1 MKFHR
6 PWLPKLPI
14 SIAMALLLV
23 FALACGTAAETPGD
37 SQPAE
42 PAPAAQQQQPAA
54 APADTAMK
62 KEEPAQAPAASSGS
76 AAPAAPAAAAE
87 PTATPVVAATPV
99 PGVYEAEVPEWVSIG
114 AGKHYNGTIDFVHRA
129 NPGFLDLHYGAS
141 STTVL
146 LPSGPR
152 FNQLLQYDPT
162 NPSQIIGDLAK
173 SWEIS
178 EDGLTLTFNIHEANW
193 QDGVPVT
200 ADDIVFSVDR
210 MSQEG
215 VTRGRVTAIRD
226 FYEHGTATAVDD
238 RTVEMPLKFA
248 SSTALGWLA
257 VDYYKIYARHVV
269 ETKTQD
275 ELNCCFE
282 NNVGSG
288 PWRFKNWKKG
298 DSWEYERNDDYF
310 MNPIPFYDGFRVF
323 VIEDAARRLASMKT
337 GQVHAW
343 LVMGGTT
350 LHDMLQV
357 QKETDGKMRAVA
369 SGAGSVR
376 GFWMHINK
384 PPLDDPRVRKAI
396 YLAMDRNEIAEI
408 AAAGEGILGNYFPP
422 GYAETD
428 EEIMALPGFRYN
440 ADGTKLA
447 DDLTEAKRLM
457 TEAGYGEGFEL
468 TFNVDQAKQSR
479 TEAELVAA
487 QLKDKLNID
496 VTLQSQD
503 RATFYAN
510 LRDASHNLSIIG
522 TGLYFLEP
530 QTVLVQWYAKD
541 TLRNPH
547 NWEHPRI
554 NELMQAE
561 ARELDAE
568 KRVGYYREMAEILNE
583 GEGHYVVLYWQGR
596 AGAIDYRIQNFR
608 PPYHPHTIWR
618 WDQIWWDENATP
630 AGGDAP
636 PIR

>member
-1 MKFHR
+1 
-6 PWLPKLPI
+6 
-14 SIAMALLLV
+14 LV
-23 FALACGTAAETPGD
+23 FAVACGSAAQTEDPAPPAAAEPAAPAAATAAE
-37 SQPAE
+37 SS
-42 PAPAAQQQQPAA
+42 APAAA
-54 APADTAMK
+54 
-62 KEEPAQAPAASSGS
+62 EP
-76 AAPAAPAAAAE
+76 AAPAAPAAAAD

-99 PGVYEAEVPEWVSIG
+99 PGVYESEVPEWVSIG
-114 AGKHYNGTIDFVHRA
+114 AGKHYNGTIRFVHRA

-162 NPSQIIGDLAK
+162 NPSQIMGDLAE
-173 SWEIS
+173 SWEVS
-178 EDGLTLTFNIHEANW
+178 DDGLTLTFNIHEANW

-200 ADDIVFSVDR
+200 ADDIVFSLDR

-226 FYEHGTATAVDD
+226 FYEHGSARAVDD

-269 ETKTQD
+269 ESKTQD
-275 ELNCCFE
+275 QLNCCFE

-288 PWRFKNWKKG
+288 PWVFKDWKKG
-298 DSWEYERNDDYF
+298 DSWEYERNNDYF
-310 MNPIPFYDGFRVF
+310 MDPIPFYDGFKVF

-337 GQVHAW
+337 GQVEAW

-350 LHDMLQV
+350 LKDMLQI
-357 QKETDGKMRAVA
+357 QKETDGRMRAVA

-376 GFWMHINK
+376 GFWLHLNR

-396 YLAMDRNEIAEI
+396 YLALDRNEIAEI
-408 AAAGEGILGNYFPP
+408 AAEGEGILGNFFPP

-428 EEIMALPGFRYN
+428 EEVLALPGLRYE
-440 ADGTKLA
+440 ADGSKYAGDLA
-447 DDLTEAKRLM
+447 EAKQLL
-457 TEAGYGEGFEL
+457 TAAGYPEGFKL
-468 TFNVDQAKQSR
+468 TFNVDQAKQGR
-479 TEAELVAA
+479 TEAELIAA

-496 VTLQSQD
+496 VELQSQD

-510 LRDASHNLSIIG
+510 LRDASHNMSIIG

-547 NWEHPRI
+547 NWENPRM
-554 NELMQAE
+554 NELMQVE
-561 ARELDAE
+561 ARELDPE
-568 KRVGYYREMAEILNE
+568 VRRGYYKEMAEILNE
-583 GEGHYVVLYWQGR
+583 GDGHYIVLYWQGR

-618 WDQIWWDENATP
+618 WDQIWWDESATQ

-636 PIR
+636 PLR

>member
-1 MKFHR
+1 
-6 PWLPKLPI
+6 
-14 SIAMALLLV
+14 LV
-23 FALACGTAAETPGD
+23 FAVACGSAAQTEDPAPPAAAEPAAPAAATAAESSAPAA
-37 SQPAE
+37 AE
-42 PAPAAQQQQPAA
+42 PAAPAA
-54 APADTAMK
+54 ATAA
-62 KEEPAQAPAASSGS
+62 E
-76 AAPAAPAAAAE
+76 PAAPAAAAD

-99 PGVYEAEVPEWVSIG
+99 PGVYKAEVPEWVSIG
-114 AGKHYNGTIDFVHRA
+114 AGKHYNGTIRFVHRA

-162 NPSQIIGDLAK
+162 NPSQIMGDLAE
-173 SWEIS
+173 SWEVS
-178 EDGLTLTFNIHEANW
+178 DDGLTLTFNIHEANW

-200 ADDIVFSVDR
+200 ADDIVFSLDR

-226 FYEHGTATAVDD
+226 FYEHGSARAVDD

-269 ETKTQD
+269 ESKTQD

-288 PWRFKNWKKG
+288 PWVFKDWKKG
-298 DSWEYERNDDYF
+298 DSWEYERNNDYF
-310 MNPIPFYDGFRVF
+310 MDPIPFYDGFKVF

-337 GQVHAW
+337 GQVEAW

-350 LHDMLQV
+350 LKDMLQI
-357 QKETDGKMRAVA
+357 QKETDGRMRAVA

-376 GFWMHINK
+376 GFWLHLNR

-396 YLAMDRNEIAEI
+396 YLALDRNEIAEI
-408 AAAGEGILGNYFPP
+408 AAEGEGILGNFFPP

-428 EEIMALPGFRYN
+428 EEVLALPGLRYE
-440 ADGTKLA
+440 ADGSKYAGDLA
-447 DDLTEAKRLM
+447 EAKQLL
-457 TEAGYGEGFEL
+457 TAAGYPEGFKL
-468 TFNVDQAKQSR
+468 TFNVDQAKQGR
-479 TEAELVAA
+479 TEAELIAA

-496 VTLQSQD
+496 VELQSQD

-510 LRDASHNLSIIG
+510 LRDASHNMSIIG

-547 NWEHPRI
+547 NWENPRM
-554 NELMQAE
+554 NELMQVE
-561 ARELDAE
+561 ARELDPE
-568 KRVGYYREMAEILNE
+568 VRRGYYKEMAEILNE
-583 GEGHYVVLYWQGR
+583 GDGHYIVLYWQGR

-618 WDQIWWDENATP
+618 WDQIWWDESATQ

-636 PIR
+636 PLR

>member
-1 MKFHR
+1 
-6 PWLPKLPI
+6 
-14 SIAMALLLV
+14 LV
-23 FALACGTAAETPGD
+23 FAVACGSAAQTED
-37 SQPAE
+37 
-42 PAPAAQQQQPAA
+42 PAPPAA
-54 APADTAMK
+54 APA
-62 KEEPAQAPAASSGS
+62 APAATTAAESSAPAA
-76 AAPAAPAAAAE
+76 AAPAAPAAATAAE
-87 PTATPVVAATPV
+87 PAAPSAAAADPTATPVVAATPV
-99 PGVYEAEVPEWVSIG
+99 PGVYESEVPEWVSIG
-114 AGKHYNGTIDFVHRA
+114 AGKHYNGTIRFVHRA

-162 NPSQIIGDLAK
+162 NPSQIMGDLAE
-173 SWEIS
+173 SWEVS
-178 EDGLTLTFNIHEANW
+178 DDGLTLTFNIHEANW

-200 ADDIVFSVDR
+200 ADDIVFSLDR

-226 FYEHGTATAVDD
+226 FYEHGSARAVDD

-269 ETKTQD
+269 ESKTQD

-288 PWRFKNWKKG
+288 PWVFKDWKKG
-298 DSWEYERNDDYF
+298 DSWEYERNNDYF
-310 MNPIPFYDGFRVF
+310 MDPIPFYDGFKVF

-337 GQVHAW
+337 GQVEAW

-350 LHDMLQV
+350 LKDMLQI
-357 QKETDGKMRAVA
+357 QKETDGRMRAVA

-376 GFWMHINK
+376 GFWLHLNR

-396 YLAMDRNEIAEI
+396 YLALDRNEIAEI
-408 AAAGEGILGNYFPP
+408 AAEGEGILGNFFPP

-428 EEIMALPGFRYN
+428 EEVLALPGLRYE
-440 ADGTKLA
+440 ADGSKYAGDLA
-447 DDLTEAKRLM
+447 EAKQLL
-457 TEAGYGEGFEL
+457 TAAGYPEGFKL
-468 TFNVDQAKQSR
+468 TFNVDQAKQGR
-479 TEAELVAA
+479 TEAELIAA

-496 VTLQSQD
+496 VELQSQD

-510 LRDASHNLSIIG
+510 LRDASHNMSIIG

-547 NWEHPRI
+547 NWENPRM
-554 NELMQAE
+554 NELMQVE
-561 ARELDAE
+561 ARELDPE
-568 KRVGYYREMAEILNE
+568 VRRGYYKEMAEILNE
-583 GEGHYVVLYWQGR
+583 GDGHYIVLYWQGR

-618 WDQIWWDENATP
+618 WDQIWWDENAEIP
-630 AGGDAP
+630 GPDAP
-636 PIR
+636 PIE